1 MTTLEGLVSA
11 GGLYV
16 IVTLELVTD
25 MNIGGATAAQ
35 HNKLC
40 LKNTLGYAK

>member
-1 MTTLEGLVSA
+1 MRYFMTYMTTLEGLASA

-16 IVTLELVTD
+16 IVTLEFVTD
-25 MNIGGATAAQ
+25 MNIGGATTAQ

-40 LKNTLGYAK
+40 